1 MNCPARG
8 RKSFMVPNPVM
19 ARRHGNL
26 SLQHP
31 DFRNAQSDHP
41 VDLTSSRSVS
51 TRECRG
57 GRIEIDDPEPR
68 APPPRRKAINPD
80 GRTFR
85 SGSTM
90 AASAES
96 SGISFVYP
104 DIGVHGLDAAGMDG
118 IGRSYA
124 GKTALSGP
132 IRGSERSPERE
143 RNRSDGISGSGRIG
157 WTLPRVPDEA
167 SVRDGI

>member
-1 MNCPARG
+1 MNCRARG

-19 ARRHGNL
+19 ARGHGNL

-41 VDLTSSRSVS
+41 VDLTSSRSVR

-85 SGSTM
+85 SG
-90 AASAES
+90 
-96 SGISFVYP
+96 ISFVYP

-124 GKTALSGP
+124 GKTALPGP